1 MQGLN
6 LVTRGEMYRT
16 RLVLVEGIGVGVR
29 ATVGVTVGATLGMV
43 TTIGKLSWCAWGSCT
58 VGVCS

>member
-1 MQGLN
+1 MQRLN
-6 LVTRGEMYRT
+6 LATRGETYRT

-29 ATVGVTVGATLGMV
+29 ATVGVPTGATLGTV
-43 TTIGKLSWCAWGSCT
+43 TTIGKLSWHAWGSRT